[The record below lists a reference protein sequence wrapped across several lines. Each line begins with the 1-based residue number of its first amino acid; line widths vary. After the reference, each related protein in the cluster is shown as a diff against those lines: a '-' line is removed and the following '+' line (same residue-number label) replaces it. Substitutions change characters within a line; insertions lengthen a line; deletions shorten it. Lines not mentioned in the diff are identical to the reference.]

1 MILFP
6 VWYDK
11 YNREV
16 FTNNQ
21 NILFKNKNSLKKA
34 SEMSEEELKEN
45 LCTLSQNNFAAEPD
59 IPIAQSPLYVREKI
73 RFSLWSHGKTQQYTT
88 KTWL

>member
-11 YNREV
+11 DNREV

-21 NILFKNKNSLKKA
+21 NILFKNKNRLKKA
-34 SEMSEEELKEN
+34 SEMSDEELKEN
-45 LCTLSQNNFAAEPD
+45 LCTLLQNNFAAEPD
-59 IPIAQSPLYVREKI
+59 QPIANSAVYRREKI
-73 RFSLWSHGKTQQYTT
+73 VFSRWH
-88 KTWL
+88 

>member
-11 YNREV
+11 DNREV

-21 NILFKNKNSLKKA
+21 NILFKNKNRFKKA
-34 SEMSEEELKEN
+34 SDMSEEELKEN
-45 LCTLSQNNFAAEPD
+45 LCTLLQNNFAAEPD
-59 IPIAQSPLYVREKI
+59 MPISNSSVYRREKI
-73 RFSLWSHGKTQQYTT
+73 VFSRWH
-88 KTWL
+88 

>member
-11 YNREV
+11 DKREV

-21 NILFKNKNSLKKA
+21 NILFKNKNRFKRA

-45 LCTLSQNNFAAEPD
+45 LCTLLQNNFAAEPD
-59 IPIAQSPLYVREKI
+59 QPISNSSVYRREKI
-73 RFSLWSHGKTQQYTT
+73 VFSRWH
-88 KTWL
+88 

>member
-21 NILFKNKNSLKKA
+21 NILFKNKNRLKKA

-45 LCTLSQNNFAAEPD
+45 LCTLLQNNFAAEPD
-59 IPIAQSPLYVREKI
+59 MPISNSSVYRREKI
-73 RFSLWSHGKTQQYTT
+73 VFSRWH
-88 KTWL
+88 

>member
-11 YNREV
+11 DNREV

-21 NILFKNKNSLKKA
+21 NILFKNKNRLKKA
-34 SEMSEEELKEN
+34 SDMSEEELKEN
-45 LCTLSQNNFAAEPD
+45 LCTLLQNNFAAEPD
-59 IPIAQSPLYVREKI
+59 MPIANSSVYQREKI
-73 RFSLWSHGKTQQYTT
+73 VFSRWH
-88 KTWL
+88 

>member
-11 YNREV
+11 DNREV

-21 NILFKNKNSLKKA
+21 NILFKNKNRLKKA

-45 LCTLSQNNFAAEPD
+45 LCTLLQNNFAAEPD
-59 IPIAQSPLYVREKI
+59 MPISNSSVYRREKI
-73 RFSLWSHGKTQQYTT
+73 VFSRWH
-88 KTWL
+88 

>member
-11 YNREV
+11 NNREV
-16 FTNNQ
+16 FANNQ
-21 NILFKNKNSLKKA
+21 NILFKNKNRLKKA

-45 LCTLSQNNFAAEPD
+45 LCTLLQNNFAAEPD
-59 IPIAQSPLYVREKI
+59 QPIANSSVYRREKI
-73 RFSLWSHGKTQQYTT
+73 VFSRWH
-88 KTWL
+88 

>member
-21 NILFKNKNSLKKA
+21 NILFKNKNRSKKA

-45 LCTLSQNNFAAEPD
+45 LCTLLQNNFAAEPD
-59 IPIAQSPLYVREKI
+59 MPISNSSVYRREKI
-73 RFSLWSHGKTQQYTT
+73 VFSRWH
-88 KTWL
+88 

>member
-11 YNREV
+11 DNREV

-21 NILFKNKNSLKKA
+21 NILFKNKNRFKKA

-45 LCTLSQNNFAAEPD
+45 LCTLLQNNFAAEPD
-59 IPIAQSPLYVREKI
+59 MPISNSSVYRREKI
-73 RFSLWSHGKTQQYTT
+73 VFSRWH
-88 KTWL
+88 

>member
-11 YNREV
+11 NNREV

-21 NILFKNKNSLKKA
+21 NILFKNKNRFKKA

-45 LCTLSQNNFAAEPD
+45 LCTLLQNNFAAEPD
-59 IPIAQSPLYVREKI
+59 MPISNSSVYRREKI
-73 RFSLWSHGKTQQYTT
+73 VFSRWH
-88 KTWL
+88 